1 MGGDAELAITPVLPL
16 VPVPPSVAGA
26 APRFHRIWPVAGLA
40 FAVIVNMVW
49 IIFLG
54 FEFYKLVEPA
64 FF

>member
-1 MGGDAELAITPVLPL
+1 MSGDADLAITPVLPF

-26 APRFHRIWPVAGLA
+26 APRFHRILPVVGLA
-40 FAVIVNMVW
+40 FAVVVNIAW

-64 FF
+64 FL